1 MIRSLFILSCV
12 IAAGVGCSRST
23 PTPDAAVLPAP
34 PPSGTKTEFVEYV
47 RWAKFKPGTT
57 MVKRTITEE
66 KGNPSKT
73 IETTTSKLLELTADH
88 AVVETHLTGTR
99 FDGVK
104 MDTLPVTQK
113 ITRYFYLQDNA
124 KVDKADKA
132 KSETVTVA
140 GKSYQAS
147 VVSGKDRN
155 EAGEVTST
163 VWSSEEVPGGLL
175 KSETLIQATGKLMT
189 IELIELKPAE

>member
-1 MIRSLFILSCV
+1 MLRYSFIIV
-12 IAAGVGCSRST
+12 AIAMAGCSPSVSKT
-23 PTPDAAVLPAP
+23 DSVPVLPIQP
-34 PPSGTKTEFVEYV
+34 TGTKTEFVEYV
-47 RWAKFKPGTT
+47 RWAKYKPGTT

-73 IETTTSKLLELTADH
+73 IETTTSKLMELTAEY

-113 ITRYFYLQDNA
+113 ISRYFYLQENA
-124 KVDKADKA
+124 KVDKADKT
-132 KSETVTVA
+132 KPETVTMA

-147 VVSGKDRN
+147 VSSGKDRN

-163 VWSSEEVPGGLL
+163 VWSSDEVPGGLL

-189 IELIELKPAE
+189 IELIELKPAK

>member
-1 MIRSLFILSCV
+1 MFRYLFLFAV
-12 IAAGVGCSRST
+12 IAAAGCSPSISKT
-23 PTPDAAVLPAP
+23 DSDPVLPVQ
-34 PPSGTKTEFVEYV
+34 PSGTKTEFVEYV

-73 IETTTSKLLELTADH
+73 IEVTMSTLLELTADH
-88 AVVETHLTGTR
+88 AVIETHLTGTR

-113 ITRYFYLQDNA
+113 ITRYFYLQENA
-124 KVDKADKA
+124 KVDKLDKT
-132 KSETVTVA
+132 KIETVTVA

-147 VVSGKDRN
+147 VTSGKDRN

-163 VWSSEEVPGGLL
+163 IWSSDEVPGGLL